1 MKSKSRDLLFQFLKK
16 NFWTRLARIAT
27 FLHVL
32 VVCHKHMC
40 LSYNITRQIFLRA
53 ILFSTNCSKR
63 IQQFTTL
70 LKNVLLL
77 CQCQGSKVTIF
88 SFPHFRPPVFF
99 CLMILSSAYTQLS
112 SILFFIFSRLLYIR
126 FIDKIVKV
134 NLETALKFLFCFL
147 FSFPSR
153 VMMLLFHKLQEFT
166 A

>member
-1 MKSKSRDLLFQFLKK
+1 MKSKSRDLLFQFKK
-16 NFWTRLARIAT
+16 KVFWTRLARIAT

-88 SFPHFRPPVFF
+88 SFPHFRLPVFF
-99 CLMILSSAYTQLS
+99 LPYDLILGLYLVIIHTFFHLQQITVHQIHRQNSKGG
-112 SILFFIFSRLLYIR
+112 ILILRRQDFGFF
-126 FIDKIVKV
+126 
-134 NLETALKFLFCFL
+134 
-147 FSFPSR
+147 
-153 VMMLLFHKLQEFT
+153 
-166 A
+166 